1 MEQALNQVNR
11 DEFMA
16 MLEKLRQDRQSAIDS
31 VGDISDGVV
40 LRHRQS
46 ERWAFL
52 LPDATES
59 GRWRAQY
66 FDSDGFSG
74 HCTRDTEMEVIKEAV
89 GQGFVIRDQCALD
102 RIQNSKRFQRGN
114 FVSNLLFQ
122 LSTGKITR
130 ESGESRLKEYDELN
144 GDRNSCG

>member
-1 MEQALNQVNR
+1 MNQVNR
-11 DEFMA
+11 DGFMT
-16 MLEKLRQDRQSAIDS
+16 MLDKLRQDRQSAIDS

-40 LRHRQS
+40 LRHRKS

-66 FDSDGFSG
+66 FDTDGFFG
-74 HCTRDTEMEVIKEAV
+74 HSTRDTEMEIIEEAV
-89 GQGFVIRDQCALD
+89 GQGFVVRDQSALERLQD
-102 RIQNSKRFQRGN
+102 TKRFQRGN

-122 LSTGKITR
+122 MSTGKITQ
-130 ESGESRLKEYDELN
+130 ETGDTRLKEYDVLN
-144 GDRNSCG
+144 GK